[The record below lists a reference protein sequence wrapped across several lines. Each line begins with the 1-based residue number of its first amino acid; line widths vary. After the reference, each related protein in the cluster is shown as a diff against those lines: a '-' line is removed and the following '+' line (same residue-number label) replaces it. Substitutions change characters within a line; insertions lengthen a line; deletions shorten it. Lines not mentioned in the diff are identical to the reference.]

1 VRPNTDFASGVRN
14 TYPQYYMSKFSWQD
28 GDPMLSSPVVIRWAE
43 VVLNRAEAEAKLGK
57 DADAIKDVNVI
68 RKRAGIHEWT
78 NLAEAQTHEYKTSL
92 EVVLDERRM
101 ELCFEGHRA
110 IDVYRNKLSMDR
122 RFAGVQPWEVVD
134 CNDLRI
140 PYQIPDDEILVSG
153 IPQNPR

>member
-1 VRPNTDFASGVRN
+1 
-14 TYPQYYMSKFSWQD
+14 M
-28 GDPMLSSPVVIRWAE
+28 
-43 VVLNRAEAEAKLGK
+43 LNRAEANAKLGH
-57 DADAIKDVNVI
+57 DAEAIKDVNVI
-68 RKRAGIHEWT
+68 RKRAGIPEWK
-78 NLAEAQTHEYKTSL
+78 NLADAQSHEYKTAL

-110 IDVYRNKLSMDR
+110 YDVYRNRLSMDR

-153 IPQNPR
+153 IEQNPR